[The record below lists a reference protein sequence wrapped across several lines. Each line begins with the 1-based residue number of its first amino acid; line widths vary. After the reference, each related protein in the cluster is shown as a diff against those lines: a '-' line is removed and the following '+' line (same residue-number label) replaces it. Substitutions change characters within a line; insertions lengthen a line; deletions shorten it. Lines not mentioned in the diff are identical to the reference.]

1 MIQIKFES
9 NNKIKNLVLKKLND
23 DWYNNSEYS
32 YRAIVTKCLEL
43 PSTRYEHCVMVSMIC
58 ESLLK
63 KYFELL
69 ENPSNEEL
77 SQKEEKQL
85 ISLAD
90 HDAFNYVSIM
100 GIIHDM
106 YK

>member
-23 DWYNNSEYS
+23 DYYNNIEYS
-32 YRAIVTKCLEL
+32 YRAIGTKCLEL

-69 ENPSNEEL
+69 ENP
-77 SQKEEKQL
+77 
-85 ISLAD
+85 
-90 HDAFNYVSIM
+90 
-100 GIIHDM
+100 
-106 YK
+106 